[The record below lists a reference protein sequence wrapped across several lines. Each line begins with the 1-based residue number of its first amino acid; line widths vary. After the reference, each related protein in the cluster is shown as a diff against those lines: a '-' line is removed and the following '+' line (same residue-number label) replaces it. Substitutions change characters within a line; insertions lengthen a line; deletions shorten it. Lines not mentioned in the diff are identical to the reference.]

1 MTSAGIFAARKRTRM
16 SVSTP
21 STAEETK
28 LLELLEGCEH
38 TFRRNGVR
46 AVSMDDLA
54 RTLGVSKKTLYKFFR
69 DKADL
74 VLQVFDRMCSRQ
86 DATVCALA
94 ESGEN
99 AIDAVISTMEY
110 MQGELREMHPS
121 MLFDLK
127 KYYPA
132 AMARLEK
139 HKLDNMQ
146 GYLLRNIERGQ
157 GEGYYRTDFDA
168 KLLTRLYMSM
178 VQTMTDPSTLE
189 EFGRPLSEL
198 QKELHTYHLR
208 GIATEKGMQYYHE
221 RQTALGQT
229 AP

>member
-1 MTSAGIFAARKRTRM
+1 MSPTLQGTAQDTR
-16 SVSTP
+16 
-21 STAEETK
+21 
-28 LLELLEGCEH
+28 LDELLDGCEQ

-54 RTLGVSKKTLYKFFR
+54 QALGVSKKTLYKYCR

-74 VLQVFDRMCSRQ
+74 VLQVFDRMCTRQ
-86 DATVCALA
+86 DAQICALS

-99 AIDAVISTMEY
+99 AIDGVISTMEY
-110 MQGELREMHPS
+110 VQGELRDMHPS
-121 MLFDLK
+121 MLFDLQ

-132 AMARLEK
+132 AMQRLEQ
-139 HKLDNMQ
+139 HKQENME

-157 GEGYYRTDFDA
+157 QEGFYRKDFDA
-168 KLLTRLYMSM
+168 KLISRLHMAM
-178 VQTMTDPSTLE
+178 VQTMTNPATIE

-198 QKELHTYHLR
+198 QQELHAYHLR
-208 GIATEKGMQYYHE
+208 GIATEEGMAYYHQ
-221 RQTALGQT
+221 RNLATQAQA